1 MFRGRCPVCGHQDIN
16 VESKIDAQSKR
27 IYSNLSIPIQK
38 LVSEISKKLSSYCG
52 FSYTDK
58 KEQLRFYNCI
68 NHHNK
73 HAVRK
78 SLNNY
83 LKREDY
89 VKGKGYS
96 YLCAIIISESNMI
109 EKQMEYEKKHLDSLP
124 PMIKVKKRK

>member
-27 IYSNLSIPIQK
+27 IYNSLSSSIQK
-38 LVSEISKKLSSYCG
+38 LVSEISKKLSHHCG

-58 KEQLRFYNCI
+58 REQLRFYNCI

-73 HAVRK
+73 HAVKK

-83 LKREDY
+83 IRRKDY
-89 VKGKGYS
+89 MKGKGYS
-96 YLCAIIISESNMI
+96 YICAIIISESNTI
-109 EKQMEYEKKHLDSLP
+109 KKQIEYENKHLDSLP
-124 PMIKVKKRK
+124 PKIKVKSK